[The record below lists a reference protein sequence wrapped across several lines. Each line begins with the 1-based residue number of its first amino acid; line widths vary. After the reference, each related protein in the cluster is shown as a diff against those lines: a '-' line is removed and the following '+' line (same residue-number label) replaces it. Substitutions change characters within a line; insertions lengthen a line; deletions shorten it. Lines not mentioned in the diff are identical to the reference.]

1 MLTPVPISATGL
13 APFATLLASDGSPR
27 VDFPA
32 AAERG
37 PEAVQPSLCVL
48 SVAPVP
54 AGPLSFARM
63 ERHPHTAQTFMPLT
77 VGRWIVVVA
86 PGDAAGLP
94 DASRAKAFLAGPG
107 DAIVYHRNAWHAAI
121 TVFDRPAEIAMMMWK
136 TASGDDT
143 VLADLPAPL
152 EIALPGAS

>member
-1 MLTPVPISATGL
+1 MLTSLPISANGL

-27 VDFPA
+27 IDFPA

-37 PEAVQPSLCVL
+37 QEAVQPSLCVL
-48 SVAPVP
+48 RVAPVP
-54 AGPLSFARM
+54 ASGLSFARM
-63 ERHPHTAQTFMPLT
+63 ERHPHTAQAFMPLT

-86 PGDAAGLP
+86 PDAAGVP
-94 DASRAKAFLAGPG
+94 DAGRARAFLAGPG

-121 TVFDRPAEIAMMMWK
+121 TVFDRPADIAMMMWK
-136 TASGDDT
+136 TASGEDT

-152 EIALPGAS
+152 KVALPG